1 MKRRHTRIR
10 MVSLLF
16 LVGVAVSAA
25 ATSWAQEA
33 APSEAVTKTIYSGS
47 GVVAGVGAVAGSV
60 VYAPFKALI
69 MCPVSAVASGVTYAA
84 TWGGT
89 DTSDYLLRLGCTGT
103 YFISPSMVQGQET
116 FRRYDERQAAD
127 GAK

>member
-1 MKRRHTRIR
+1 
-10 MVSLLF
+10 MVL

-33 APSEAVTKTIYSGS
+33 PPSEAVTKTIYSGS
-47 GVVAGVGAVAGSV
+47 PIVAGVGAVVGSV

-84 TWGGT
+84 TRGGT
-89 DTSDYLLRLGCTGT
+89 DTSEYLLRLGCTGT
-103 YFISPSMVQGQET
+103 YLISPAMVRGHEA
-116 FRRYDERQAAD
+116 FRRYDERQAD
-127 GAK
+127 GGAK

>member
-1 MKRRHTRIR
+1 MKRRQTRIR
-10 MVSLLF
+10 MVSLVF

-33 APSEAVTKTIYSGS
+33 RPSEAVTKTIYSGS
-47 GVVAGVGAVAGSV
+47 PIVAGVGAVVGSV

-84 TWGGT
+84 TRGGT
-89 DTSDYLLRLGCTGT
+89 DTSEYLLRLGCTGT
-103 YFISPSMVQGQET
+103 YLISPAMVRGHEA
-116 FRRYDERQAAD
+116 FRRYDEPQAD
-127 GAK
+127 GGAK

>member
-1 MKRRHTRIR
+1 MKRRQTRIR

-33 APSEAVTKTIYSGS
+33 PPSEAVTKTIYSGS
-47 GVVAGVGAVAGSV
+47 PIVAGVGAVVGSV

-84 TWGGT
+84 TRGGT
-89 DTSDYLLRLGCTGT
+89 DTSEYLLRLGCTGT
-103 YFISPSMVQGQET
+103 YLISPAMVRGHEA
-116 FRRYDERQAAD
+116 FRPYDER
-127 GAK
+127 

>member
-1 MKRRHTRIR
+1 MKRRQTRIR
-10 MVSLLF
+10 MVSLVF

-33 APSEAVTKTIYSGS
+33 PPSEAVTKTIYSGS
-47 GVVAGVGAVAGSV
+47 PIVAGVGAVVGSV

-84 TWGGT
+84 TRGGT
-89 DTSDYLLRLGCTGT
+89 DTSEYLLRLGCTGT
-103 YFISPSMVQGQET
+103 YLISPAMVQGHEA
-116 FRRYDERQAAD
+116 FRRYDEPQAD
-127 GAK
+127 GGAK